1 MKTGSMGYKV
11 LIVGPSRQSNRLAGI
26 LRGEGY
32 EEVHL
37 ASDCDR
43 AMDASRSLMPEVII
57 LDAGLPCDDAIRVAR
72 MILDERPVPIIMHSS
87 YSQIDQV
94 MMAEEMGVAAHLFR
108 PINRENLL
116 GTIELGISRFR
127 QCQALHAEVGDCKEA
142 LRIRKLVERA
152 KGILMKRGPL
162 TEEQAFLKLQKLSRD
177 TNVSM
182 EKVAQSIITASEL
195 I

>member
-1 MKTGSMGYKV
+1 MKTGSMGHRV
-11 LIVGPSRQSNRLAGI
+11 LIVGGPRQSKRLAGI
-26 LRGEGY
+26 LKGEGY

-37 ASDCDR
+37 ALDCDK
-43 AMDASRSLMPEVII
+43 ALEAARSLLPEVII
-57 LDAGLPCDDAIRVAR
+57 MDAGLPCEDAIRAAR
-72 MILDERPVPIIMHSS
+72 MILDERPVPIVMHSS

-94 MMAEEMGVAAHLFR
+94 MKAEDMGVSAHLFR

-116 GTIELGISRFR
+116 GAIELGISRFR

-152 KGILMKRGPL
+152 KGILMNRSAL

-177 TNVSM
+177 TNVPM
-182 EKVAQSIITASEL
+182 EKVAESIITASEL